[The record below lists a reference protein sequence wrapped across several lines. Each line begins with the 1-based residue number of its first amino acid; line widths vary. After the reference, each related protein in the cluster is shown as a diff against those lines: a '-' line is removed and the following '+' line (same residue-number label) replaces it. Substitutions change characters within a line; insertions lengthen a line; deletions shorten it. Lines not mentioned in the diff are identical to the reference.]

1 MTIQLILL
9 LILGILLF
17 FLFLKITKAVIKAVM
32 ITLMIFLLLFGIV
45 GFMVYKDVKE
55 GKALSENKFIQF
67 FKAKLPLWPK
77 DQGSEETQGAKE
89 ISDSQENT

>member
-1 MTIQLILL
+1 MTIQIILL

-17 FLFLKITKAVIKAVM
+17 FLLLKITKAVIKAVL

-67 FKAKLPLWPK
+67 FKAKLPLWPR
-77 DQGSEETQGAKE
+77 DQDSEETPGAKD
-89 ISDSQENT
+89 ISESKENT